1 MTRWRSFPKGSSESK
16 YHARKVMQDGEV
28 FDSIKERNRYNELLL
43 LEKAGEISGLKRQVK
58 YLLIPEYREPDTT
71 GPRGGIHKGK
81 VIERAVYY
89 IADFVY
95 FVPDNSGGEWVVEDT
110 KGVRTPDYILKR
122 KLMFDRHGIRIR
134 ET

>member
-1 MTRWRSFPKGSSESK
+1 MTRWSSFPGMRKESK
-16 YHARKVMQDGEV
+16 YHARKITQDGEV

-43 LEKAGEISGLKRQVK
+43 LEKAGQISDLKRQVK
-58 YLLIPEYREPDTT
+58 YLLIPEHREPGTT
-71 GPRGGIHKGK
+71 GPRGGVHKGK
-81 VIERAVYY
+81 VIERPAYY

-95 FVPDNSGGEWVVEDT
+95 LTADGWVVEDT

-122 KLMFDRHGIRIR
+122 KLMLDRHGIRIR

>member
-1 MTRWRSFPKGSSESK
+1 
-16 YHARKVMQDGEV
+16 MQDGEV